1 MVVPAPD
8 YLGPLLDASH
18 QLAPHAL
25 PAAARM
31 AAGLLGATDLTIYLV
46 DYTQRVLIP
55 VPDRERP
62 DRKDELE
69 IDSTLAGRAYRHTE
83 VLTSRANGCV
93 RLWVPLLDGAER
105 LGVVE
110 LALEHPDD
118 ETILRCRRLV
128 SLIGLLVVSKSLY
141 GDVIELARRR
151 RPLELSAEFRWA
163 LLPPLTFANPRVAVA
178 GILEPAYEVAG
189 DAFDYGLNGEVLHLA
204 VIDAMGHGLEAA
216 RLANLAVVSYRHARR
231 LGANLQETYRQMDDT
246 VADQFGE
253 DRFVTAQLA
262 TLAIDTGRLTWIN
275 AGHPRPLL
283 LRRGTVVDEL
293 DGGETCL
300 PIGLCGTAAPPG
312 EYALEP
318 GDAVVFFSDGVVE
331 ARSPEGEL
339 FGEKRLADHLS
350 RAASSQEQP
359 AEMMRR
365 LAHAILT
372 HQQADLR
379 DDATLLYVQW
389 TGPATS

>member
-1 MVVPAPD
+1 MHAPD

-25 PAAARM
+25 ASAARS
-31 AAGLLGATDLTIYLV
+31 AATVLGATDLTIYLV

-55 VPDRERP
+55 LPDVARP
-62 DRKDELE
+62 DDKDRLD
-69 IDSTLAGRAYRHTE
+69 IDSTMAGRSYRHTE
-83 VLTSRANGCV
+83 VLTSRANGAV

-110 LALEHPDD
+110 LTLEHPDD
-118 ETILRCRRLV
+118 DTIAHCRRLV
-128 SLIGLLVVSKSLY
+128 SLLGQLVVTKSLF
-141 GDVIELARRR
+141 GDYIELARRD
-151 RPLELSAEFRWA
+151 RPLELAAEFRWT
-163 LLPPLTFANPRVAVA
+163 LVPPLTFANPRVGVA

-189 DAFDYGLNGEVLHLA
+189 DAFDYALNGSTLHLA

-216 RLANLAVVSYRHARR
+216 RLASLAVVSYRHARR
-231 LGANLQETYRQMDDT
+231 LGEDLEATYRRMDD
-246 VADQFGE
+246 AIAEQFGDE
-253 DRFVTAQLA
+253 RFVTAQLA
-262 TLAIDTGRLTWIN
+262 TLGTDTGRLTWLN
-275 AGHPRPLL
+275 AGHPHPLL
-283 LRRGTVVDEL
+283 LRRGTVIGEL
-293 DGGETCL
+293 EGGEICL
-300 PIGLCGTAAPPG
+300 PIGLCGTATPPA
-312 EYALEP
+312 EYSLEP

-339 FGEKRLADHLS
+339 FGERRLADHLS

-365 LAHAILT
+365 LAHAVLT

-379 DDATLLYVQW
+379 DDATLLYVEW
-389 TGPATS
+389 KGAPTS